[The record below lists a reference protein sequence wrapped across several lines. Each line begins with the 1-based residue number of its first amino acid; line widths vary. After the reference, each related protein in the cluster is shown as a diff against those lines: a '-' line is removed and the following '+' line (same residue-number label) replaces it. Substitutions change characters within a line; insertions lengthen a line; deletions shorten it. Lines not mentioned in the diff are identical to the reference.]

1 MTRRRALAALATAPL
16 LAGAC
21 AAPQTAALKRALGD
35 SRGTGRASSAGE
47 LPTSAQAAGEVRSAA
62 RSAPVERAR
71 VAGVPFFAQRDYE
84 CGPAALAMAMSH
96 AGVPVTPE
104 TLVPEVWLP
113 ARRGA
118 LQAEML
124 AAPRRRGLLATRLR
138 GGLDGPLEAVA
149 GGVAAVVFQNLGLS
163 IAPVWHY
170 AVLIGYDLAAG
181 TVELHSGVDEAVLQS
196 MHAFERTWVRG
207 GSWAMAVTAPQ
218 RLPAGAD
225 EAALLRAAA
234 ALERVAPAAAAQ
246 TWEALFGRL
255 PDNRIVL
262 LGRGNAA
269 WALGEHARARAAWQL
284 AVERHPDFAD
294 AWNNLAH
301 ALAEAG
307 DMAAAREA
315 AKRALALGG
324 VRADAYRQTF
334 ERVVVPSEGS
344 PKLPMP

>member
-1 MTRRRALAALATAPL
+1 MTRRRALRALLAAPL
-16 LAGAC
+16 IAGGC
-21 AAPQTAALKRALGD
+21 AA
-35 SRGTGRASSAGE
+35 ASG
-47 LPTSAQAAGEVRSAA
+47 AA
-62 RSAPVERAR
+62 RSGQAPTADELPLAR
-71 VAGVPFFAQRDYE
+71 QARLAGVPFFAQRDYE

-96 AGVPVTPE
+96 AGVPVAPE
-104 TLVPEVWLP
+104 TLVPEVWIP

-138 GGLDGPLEAVA
+138 NGLDAPLDAVA
-149 GGVAAVVFQNLGLS
+149 GGVPAIVFQNLGLS

-170 AVLIGYDLAAG
+170 AVLIGYDLAAE
-181 TVELHSGVDEAVLQS
+181 TVLLHTGVDEAVPQS
-196 MHAFERTWVRG
+196 LHVFERTWVRG
-207 GSWAMAVTAPQ
+207 GSWAMAVTPAQ
-218 RLPAGAD
+218 RLPAGTD
-225 EAALLRAAA
+225 EDALLRAAA

-246 TWEALFGRL
+246 TWEALFERF
-255 PDNRIVL
+255 PDNRVVL

-269 WALGEHARARAAWQL
+269 WALGERARARAVWQY

-301 ALAEAG
+301 ALSEAG
-307 DMAAAREA
+307 DTVAAREA
-315 AKRALALGG
+315 AKRAVALGG

-334 ERVVVPSEGS
+334 ERVVVPSRGS